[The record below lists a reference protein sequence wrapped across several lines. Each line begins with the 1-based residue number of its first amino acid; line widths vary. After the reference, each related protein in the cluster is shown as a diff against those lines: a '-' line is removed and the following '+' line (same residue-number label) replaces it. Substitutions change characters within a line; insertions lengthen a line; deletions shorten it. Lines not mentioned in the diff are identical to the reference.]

1 MNRRAFAGE
10 LAALA
15 AEAIWVYAGVALLVA
30 VIGDGAT
37 VSFGAAAAVVA
48 LSYVLAR
55 VLRHLD
61 IDEEAFRRWGVAV
74 SLALLYLI
82 LRIDI
87 AGEPYLWELGW
98 LGDLL
103 SDPGR
108 TLDGRRGD
116 VATVVLLA
124 AAWARGVIRGN
135 QDLAFEGVLA
145 QVSVG
150 LIVVLGAAVFG
161 PSAEAPG
168 ALRWLPVPYMVAGL
182 TALAVGHLQ
191 PVETDRQRP
200 FLGAWTL
207 WTGGS
212 LGAIAG
218 LALLAALIALPSL
231 AATGDALAVAGRG
244 LGAALA
250 FVLSPFI
257 LGLGWAMERVVDWLV
272 GGSDEFTP
280 EPPDAGEFTRRAME
294 EEREPSRWSQVFG
307 RVARSGM
314 IALVIAGGL
323 AMLWLAFRRLTRRD
337 EDEEEM
343 REEVTP
349 DEGGAL
355 GDLRSLFSGALGRL
369 RGLATGEPRGRDAI
383 GRLYFSMLRRA
394 ATEGLARPPSAT
406 PLEFAPRLE
415 DHFSSPAPRAISE
428 AFAEAQYGR
437 RPLPPPEVE
446 ELRARWESAAERRL
460 SPDV

>member
-1 MNRRAFAGE
+1 MNGRALAGE

-48 LSYVLAR
+48 LSYALAR
-55 VLRHLD
+55 VLRQLD
-61 IDEEAFRRWGVAV
+61 IDEETFRRWGVAA

-82 LRIDI
+82 LRIEI
-87 AGEPYLWELGW
+87 AGDPYLWELGW
-98 LGDLL
+98 LADLL

-108 TLDGRRGD
+108 TLEGRGGD
-116 VATVVLLA
+116 VATVVLLT
-124 AAWARGVIRGN
+124 AAWGRGVSRGN
-135 QDLAFEGVLA
+135 QELAFEGVLA

-161 PSAEAPG
+161 PSADAPG
-168 ALRWLPVPYMVAGL
+168 ALRWLTVPYMVASL
-182 TALAVGHLQ
+182 TALALGHLQ
-191 PVETDRQRP
+191 PVETDRRRP

-212 LGAIAG
+212 LGTIAG
-218 LALLAALIALPSL
+218 LALLATFVTLPSL
-231 AATGDALAVAGRG
+231 DATGDALAVAGRG
-244 LGAALA
+244 LAAALV
-250 FVLSPFI
+250 FVLSPLI
-257 LGLGWAMERVVDWLV
+257 LALAWAMGPLIDWLAS
-272 GGSDEFTP
+272 GDEFTP
-280 EPPDAGEFTRRAME
+280 EPPDAGEFARRAAE
-294 EEREPSRWSQVFG
+294 EEREQSRWSQVFG

-314 IALVIAGGL
+314 IALVIAAGL
-323 AMLWLAFRRLTRRD
+323 AVLWLAFRRLTRRD
-337 EDEEEM
+337 KDEEEV

-349 DEGGAL
+349 DAGGPL

-369 RGLATGEPRGRDAI
+369 RGLANSEPRGRDAI

-415 DHFSSPAPRAISE
+415 DHFSSPVPRAISE
-428 AFAEAQYGR
+428 AFGEAQYGR
-437 RPLPPPEVE
+437 HPLPPPAVE